1 MCVKLPFTILHLQL
15 TGEWERDNMATVTN
29 KRMVLWVE
37 GKVEVIRKIEWKKES
52 RRASGTWSRNFYA
65 PNDVEKHT
73 EIMSVFQQKDRK

>member
-1 MCVKLPFTILHLQL
+1 
-15 TGEWERDNMATVTN
+15 
-29 KRMVLWVE
+29 MVLWVE